1 MCFFSRFALIH
12 AADRGGSFAIT
23 LSNLFNHTRF
33 SLSPSPPFS
42 PLSPLPSPHYPFF
55 LHFLFSFVSNS
66 IHDTSC
72 TKSQSN
78 VTKFPA

>member
-42 PLSPLPSPHYPFF
+42 PLLPSPLSPLSILSTF
-55 LHFLFSFVSNS
+55 LVLFRL
-66 IHDTSC
+66 
-72 TKSQSN
+72 Q
-78 VTKFPA
+78 